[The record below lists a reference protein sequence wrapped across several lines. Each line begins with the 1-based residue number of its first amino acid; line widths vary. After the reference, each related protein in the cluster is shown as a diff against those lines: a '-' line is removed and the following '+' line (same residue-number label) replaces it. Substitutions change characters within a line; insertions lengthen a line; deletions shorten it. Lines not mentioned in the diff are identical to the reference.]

1 MNPLQADHG
10 KGRSKLF
17 MEHPGKA
24 WFRILIGF
32 QNNSPD
38 PGMTFALEIRTEQ
51 LARMFHEFLSRDRE
65 DGLFSASCP
74 LPAVC

>member
-38 PGMTFALEIRTEQ
+38 PGMTFALEIQTEQ
-51 LARMFHEFLSRDRE
+51 LAVGSWHQAAILML
-65 DGLFSASCP
+65 ASF
-74 LPAVC
+74 LPAAC